1 MLTVRLFV
9 CSLSHKP
16 HTYKGFNTF
25 FVILYL
31 IFKLDLYIYTYIYT
45 QFIYNMYTYII
56 VYIIHTNICIYA
68 YIIYLYKHIWLN
80 TLINTKEATGWQC

>member
-16 HTYKGFNTF
+16 HTYKVFNTF

-45 QFIYNMYTYII
+45 QFIYNMYTYIYS
-56 VYIIHTNICIYA
+56 VHNTHKYMYICIY
-68 YIIYLYKHIWLN
+68 YIFVQTYMVKY
-80 TLINTKEATGWQC
+80 INKY